1 MFADV
6 CMHRQPRNPH
16 LTKVNKHSPHGYSK
30 LTQCT
35 FDSNK
40 NKHDY
45 YGSKYCVK
53 KVL

>member
-16 LTKVNKHSPHGYSK
+16 LTKVNKHSLYDYLK
-30 LTQCT
+30 LTQCML
-35 FDSNK
+35 DCNK

-45 YGSKYCVK
+45 YRSKYFVK